1 MQTQA
6 SLLRAKRRSG
16 QQVAVI
22 SPAEIQHQIISDQ
35 NQPLLGMKHIPSPL
49 FARISSRLDCN
60 E

>member
-22 SPAEIQHQIISDQ
+22 SPAEIQRQIISDQ

-49 FARISSRLDCN
+49 FARISSRLDSN

>member
-6 SLLRAKRRSG
+6 SLLRAKLHSG

-22 SPAEIQHQIISDQ
+22 SRAEVQCQIIPDQ
-35 NQPLLGMKHIPSPL
+35 NQPLLGMKHIPLPL
-49 FARISSRLDCN
+49 FARISSCLDSN